1 MRMYKENKCLQRRL
15 KKKKTRKTVFHDDVV
30 PNLKP
35 VIFFR
40 WQQKSIKI
48 PIPRDG
54 EEFRPVREELGGA
67 KLQYLTGIK
76 QQKWLEMYFKI
87 KRLGNLED
95 GL

>member
-1 MRMYKENKCLQRRL
+1 MRMYKENKCLQRRFK
-15 KKKKTRKTVFHDDVV
+15 KKKKTFLHDDVV

-40 WQQKSIKI
+40 WQQETIKI
-48 PIPRDG
+48 PIPRDIG
-54 EEFRPVREELGGA
+54 EFRPVREKPGGA

-87 KRLGNLED
+87 KRPGNLED

>member
-1 MRMYKENKCLQRRL
+1 MRMYKENKCFQRRL
-15 KKKKTRKTVFHDDVV
+15 KKKKTFSHDDVV

-35 VIFFR
+35 VIFFFR
-40 WQQKSIKI
+40 WQQETIKI
-48 PIPRDG
+48 PRPREVG
-54 EEFRPVREELGGA
+54 EFRPVREKPGGA
-67 KLQYLTGIK
+67 KLQYLTGMK